1 MLSIVKAVA
10 ASGTTI
16 NGTAGNPA
24 HPEWLTLNVSSGG
37 VTVDKLSTLRGV
49 VDAPAGTV
57 TLNDSA
63 TLEGRVAAD
72 RLTLNTN
79 ALLDEAL

>member
-1 MLSIVKAVA
+1 
-10 ASGTTI
+10 
-16 NGTAGNPA
+16 
-24 HPEWLTLNVSSGG
+24 LNVSSGG
-37 VTVDKLSTLRGV
+37 VALDKASALRGV
-49 VDAPAGTV
+49 VNAPTGTV

-79 ALLDEAL
+79 ALLDEAP